1 MVDTSQVKTGKICRQ
16 LLSLKSWETAESS
29 PSLQQPRVWIWRA
42 ISKEKK
48 YHLNQLEVCMANQ
61 LWKQGMASF
70 FKYQPNSIKI

>member
-48 YHLNQLEVCMANQ
+48 ISL
-61 LWKQGMASF
+61 KPTRGMYG
-70 FKYQPNSIKI
+70 KPTLKTRNG